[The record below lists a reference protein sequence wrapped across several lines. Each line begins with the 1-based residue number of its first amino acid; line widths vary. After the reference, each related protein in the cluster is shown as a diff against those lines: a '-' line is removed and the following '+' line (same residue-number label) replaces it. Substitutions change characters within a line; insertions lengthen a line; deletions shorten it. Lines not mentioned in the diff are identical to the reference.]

1 MVHQHIFTTGIT
13 PSLSWR
19 VWDRL
24 CLYGEAGREL
34 GMETI
39 IRSAA
44 CSGLQVRKVDV
55 VGLLMTLVNY

>member
-24 CLYGEAGREL
+24 CLCGEAGREL
-34 GMETI
+34 GIETI
-39 IRSAA
+39 IRSAD